1 MSVILTDKIQPRTT
15 GIALTVVG
23 DTNVSG
29 ALTCTNFTA
38 SGDVSIGGTLTYEDV
53 TNIDSVGLITARTG
67 VRVTAGG
74 VVVTAGV
81 STFTDDVKVNSTL
94 TASEG
99 INVSAGVGTFAGN
112 VSIADKII
120 HTGDTNTALRFPAAD
135 TITAETGGSERIR
148 IDSSGNV
155 IVNNTTATAGSYTY
169 KLLAA
174 DQITSSEQTFG
185 IQYAGT
191 VTYGLNAESN
201 ADFTIKKDGTERLR
215 IESGGDIGINTS
227 NPTVKLDIS
236 EDGVAFPSPAGS
248 TLLRLRN
255 SGGTATISIDSAANA
270 NSVIQFGDT
279 AAASVG
285 TIQYSHVTN
294 HLQFNTNGDGEKM
307 RITSAGRVGIGTNNP
322 ASLLDVSATNTTVWP
337 FTVDVS
343 NAYAY
348 SPYPHELQI
357 INQAR
362 DTTGAFA
369 GLYFHSGASADGSYI
384 SAARIAAIDSGNY
397 KSDLA
402 FGTRDTNFKER
413 LRIAADG
420 KVGINTITPT
430 HLVHIQHATTPRL
443 VVEDTTNN
451 VQAQIG
457 ADNTVARIGTVSNHS
472 VSFRVNDTEKASLD
486 SSGVLAINNGSGAS
500 HFQITQ
506 SSGNTVKFGIV
517 SGSNIELS
525 GTSNNAMYFKTN
537 NTERVRIAGGGSV
550 GIKTTAGLNGA
561 LLAIGDG
568 QGSNHPSGAHIKIAP
583 SANTITF
590 LDSSSNTSDTGNIQL
605 WNTVYNNS
613 SAKIELY
620 HPASNTGGMKF
631 YTHDGTNSLSV
642 FQIDNKGVLYNTCR
656 SNGSCNL
663 TLRKTS
669 ASDSIDFFQ
678 CRSDDNTLR
687 MVINYDGNVKNQ
699 NNSYGSTSDEKLKEN
714 IVDANSQWADIKAIK
729 VRNFNFKDDS
739 AKTKLLGVVAQEI
752 ETVSAGLVSESIDR
766 DPSTGEDLGT
776 KTKSVKYSILYMKA
790 IKALQEAIAKI
801 ETLETKVAA
810 LESS

>member
-1 MSVILTDKIQPRTT
+1 SVILTDKIQPRTT

-525 GTSNNAMYFKTN
+525 GSSNNDMYFKTN
-537 NTERVRIAGGGSV
+537 NTER
-550 GIKTTAGLNGA
+550 
-561 LLAIGDG
+561 
-568 QGSNHPSGAHIKIAP
+568 
-583 SANTITF
+583 
-590 LDSSSNTSDTGNIQL
+590 
-605 WNTVYNNS
+605 
-613 SAKIELY
+613 
-620 HPASNTGGMKF
+620 
-631 YTHDGTNSLSV
+631 
-642 FQIDNKGVLYNTCR
+642 
-656 SNGSCNL
+656 
-663 TLRKTS
+663 
-669 ASDSIDFFQ
+669 
-678 CRSDDNTLR
+678 
-687 MVINYDGNVKNQ
+687 
-699 NNSYGSTSDEKLKEN
+699 
-714 IVDANSQWADIKAIK
+714 
-729 VRNFNFKDDS
+729 
-739 AKTKLLGVVAQEI
+739 
-752 ETVSAGLVSESIDR
+752 
-766 DPSTGEDLGT
+766 
-776 KTKSVKYSILYMKA
+776 
-790 IKALQEAIAKI
+790 
-801 ETLETKVAA
+801 
-810 LESS
+810 